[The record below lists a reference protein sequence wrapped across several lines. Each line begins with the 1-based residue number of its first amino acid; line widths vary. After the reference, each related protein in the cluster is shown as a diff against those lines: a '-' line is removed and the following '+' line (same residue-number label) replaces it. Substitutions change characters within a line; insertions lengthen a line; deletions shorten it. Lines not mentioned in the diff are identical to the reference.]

1 MLEDL
6 KEKVYQA
13 NLELVKQNLVMYTW
27 GNASGIDR
35 EKGLIVIKPSGVSYE
50 NMQASDMVVVDFRG
64 NIIDGK
70 LKPSSDTLTHIELYK
85 NFKDIGG
92 IVHTH
97 SKWATQWAQA
107 KREIPAYG
115 TTQAD
120 YFYENIPCTRELTK
134 NEVDSDYERNT
145 GNVIVETFKDKDYM
159 ATPGILCGG
168 HGPFAWGKNPMNAVY
183 HASVLERCAEM
194 AYFTEQISGKKE
206 QIPKYLSDRHYFRKH
221 GKNAYYGQNNDTLN

>member
-64 NIIDGK
+64 NIIEGK